1 MNNVLIIDDQPL
13 YSEALA
19 SLVENAI
26 NTAEVIQTTDSAEV
40 MELVRSQRIDLII
53 LDVVL
58 GDRDG
63 MRLAKN
69 ILATGYRGRL
79 LFVSSRDYSSLSKA
93 AYEMG
98 ANGFLNKNEAR
109 ETIADAIVSVSRGYS
124 MFKSTHTPSSGDVTL
139 SNREAMV
146 FHYLAQGYSNKKISE
161 QLSLSAKTIST
172 YKTRILKKYHADSLI
187 ELAAY
192 YPSVRKH
199 SVLPL
204 STEN

>member
-19 SLVENAI
+19 SLVQNAF
-26 NTAEVIQTTDSAEV
+26 QTVNVVESTDSAEV
-40 MELVRSQRIDLII
+40 MELIRNQPVDLVI

-69 ILATGYRGRL
+69 ILATGYQGRI
-79 LFVSSRDYSSLSKA
+79 LFISSRDYSSLSKA
-93 AYEMG
+93 AFEMG
-98 ANGFLNKNEAR
+98 AHGFLNKNESK
-109 ETIADAIVSVSRGYS
+109 ETIMDAIVSVTRGYS
-124 MFKSTHTPSSGDVTL
+124 MFKATHNQSSGNVAL

-172 YKTRILKKYHADSLI
+172 YKTRILKKYHAESVVELLNTLPQGECGSLCC
-187 ELAAY
+187 
-192 YPSVRKH
+192 
-199 SVLPL
+199 
-204 STEN
+204 

>member
-19 SLVENAI
+19 SLVQ
-26 NTAEVIQTTDSAEV
+26 TAFQSVNVVESTDSAEV
-40 MELVRSQRIDLII
+40 MDIVRNQPVDLVI

-69 ILATGYRGRL
+69 ILATGYQGKI
-79 LFVSSRDYSSLSKA
+79 LFISSRDYSSLSKA
-93 AYEMG
+93 AFEMG
-98 ANGFLNKNEAR
+98 AHGFLNKNEAKA
-109 ETIADAIVSVSRGYS
+109 TILDAIVSVTRGYS
-124 MFKSTHTPSSGDVTL
+124 MFKATHNQSSGSVTL

-172 YKTRILKKYHADSLI
+172 YKTRILKKYHAESVVELLNTLPQEECGSLCC
-187 ELAAY
+187 
-192 YPSVRKH
+192 
-199 SVLPL
+199 
-204 STEN
+204 

>member
-19 SLVENAI
+19 SVVENAI
-26 NTAEVIQTTDSAEV
+26 NTAEVIQTTDSAEI
-40 MELVRSQRIDLII
+40 MDLVRSQRIDLII
-53 LDVVL
+53 LDTVL
-58 GDRDG
+58 GGRDG

-69 ILATGYRGRL
+69 VLATGYRGRL

-93 AYEMG
+93 AYEIG

-109 ETIADAIVSVSRGYS
+109 ETIANAIASVSRGYS
-124 MFKSTHTPSSGDVTL
+124 MFKSTHTPSSSDVTL

-146 FHYLAQGYSNKKISE
+146 FHYLVQGYSNKKISE

-187 ELAAY
+187 ELLHTI
-192 YPSVRKH
+192 PQS
-199 SVLPL
+199 
-204 STEN
+204 ENIQFCR

>member
-19 SLVENAI
+19 SLVQNAF
-26 NTAEVIQTTDSAEV
+26 QTVNVVESTDSAEV
-40 MELVRSQRIDLII
+40 MELIRNQPVDLVI

-58 GDRDG
+58 GNRDG

-69 ILATGYRGRL
+69 ILATGYQGRI
-79 LFVSSRDYSSLSKA
+79 LFISSRDYNSLSKA
-93 AYEMG
+93 AFEMG
-98 ANGFLNKNEAR
+98 AHGFLNKNESK
-109 ETIADAIVSVSRGYS
+109 ETIMDAIVSVTRGYS
-124 MFKSTHTPSSGDVTL
+124 MFKATHNQSSGNVAL

-172 YKTRILKKYHADSLI
+172 YKTRILKKYHAESVVELLNTLPQDECGSLCC
-187 ELAAY
+187 
-192 YPSVRKH
+192 
-199 SVLPL
+199 
-204 STEN
+204 

>member
-26 NTAEVIQTTDSAEV
+26 NTAEVIQTTDSTEV
-40 MELVRSQRIDLII
+40 MDLVRSQRIDLII

-187 ELAAY
+187 ELLHTILSQKTFSFAA
-192 YPSVRKH
+192 KH
-199 SVLPL
+199 
-204 STEN
+204 

>member
-1 MNNVLIIDDQPL
+1 MNSVLIIDDQPL

-19 SLVENAI
+19 SLVQSAFHSVNVVES
-26 NTAEVIQTTDSAEV
+26 TDSAEV
-40 MELVRSQRIDLII
+40 MELIRNQPIDLVI

-69 ILATGYRGRL
+69 ILATGYQGKI
-79 LFVSSRDYSSLSKA
+79 LFISSRDYSSLSKA
-93 AYEMG
+93 AFEIG
-98 ANGFLNKNEAR
+98 AHGFLNKNESKA
-109 ETIADAIVSVSRGYS
+109 TIMDAIVSVTRGYS
-124 MFKSTHTPSSGDVTL
+124 MFKAMHNQSSGNVTL

-172 YKTRILKKYHADSLI
+172 YKTRILKKYHAESVVELLNTIPQEECGSLCC
-187 ELAAY
+187 
-192 YPSVRKH
+192 
-199 SVLPL
+199 
-204 STEN
+204 

>member
-19 SLVENAI
+19 SLVQ
-26 NTAEVIQTTDSAEV
+26 TAFQSVNVVESTDSAEV
-40 MELVRSQRIDLII
+40 MAIIRNQPVDLVI

-69 ILATGYRGRL
+69 ILATGYQGKI
-79 LFVSSRDYSSLSKA
+79 LFISSRDYSSLSKA
-93 AYEMG
+93 AFEMG
-98 ANGFLNKNEAR
+98 AHGFLNKNEAKA
-109 ETIADAIVSVSRGYS
+109 TIMDAIVSVTRGYS
-124 MFKSTHTPSSGDVTL
+124 MFKATHNQSSGNVAL

-172 YKTRILKKYHADSLI
+172 YKTRILKKYHAESVVELLNTLPQEECGSLCF
-187 ELAAY
+187 
-192 YPSVRKH
+192 
-199 SVLPL
+199 
-204 STEN
+204 

>member
-19 SLVENAI
+19 SLVQ
-26 NTAEVIQTTDSAEV
+26 TAFQSVNIVESTDSAEV
-40 MELVRSQRIDLII
+40 MDIVRNQPVDLVI

-69 ILATGYRGRL
+69 ILATGYQGKI
-79 LFVSSRDYSSLSKA
+79 LFISSRDYSSLSKA
-93 AYEMG
+93 AFEMG
-98 ANGFLNKNEAR
+98 AHGFLNKNEAKA
-109 ETIADAIVSVSRGYS
+109 TILDAIVSVTRGYS
-124 MFKSTHTPSSGDVTL
+124 MFKATHNQSSGSVTL

-172 YKTRILKKYHADSLI
+172 YKTRILKKYHAESVVELLNTLPQEECGSLCC
-187 ELAAY
+187 
-192 YPSVRKH
+192 
-199 SVLPL
+199 
-204 STEN
+204 

>member
-19 SLVENAI
+19 SLVQSAFKSVNVVES
-26 NTAEVIQTTDSAEV
+26 TDSAEV
-40 MELVRSQRIDLII
+40 MELIRNQPIDLVI

-69 ILATGYRGRL
+69 ILATGYQGKI
-79 LFVSSRDYSSLSKA
+79 LFISSRDYSSLSKA
-93 AYEMG
+93 AFEMG
-98 ANGFLNKNEAR
+98 AHGFLNKNEAKA
-109 ETIADAIVSVSRGYS
+109 TIMDAVFSVTRGYS
-124 MFKSTHTPSSGDVTL
+124 MFKATHNQSSGNVTL

-172 YKTRILKKYHADSLI
+172 YKTRILKKYHAESVVELLNTLPQEECGSLCC
-187 ELAAY
+187 
-192 YPSVRKH
+192 
-199 SVLPL
+199 
-204 STEN
+204 

>member
-19 SLVENAI
+19 SLVQ
-26 NTAEVIQTTDSAEV
+26 TAFQSVNVVESTDSAEV
-40 MELVRSQRIDLII
+40 MDIVRNQPVDLVI

-69 ILATGYRGRL
+69 ILATVYQGKI
-79 LFVSSRDYSSLSKA
+79 LFISSRDYSSLSKA
-93 AYEMG
+93 AFEMG
-98 ANGFLNKNEAR
+98 AHGFLNKNEAKA
-109 ETIADAIVSVSRGYS
+109 TILDAIVSVTRGYS
-124 MFKSTHTPSSGDVTL
+124 VFKATHNQSSGSVTL

-172 YKTRILKKYHADSLI
+172 YKTRILKKYHAESVVELLNTLPQEECGSLCC
-187 ELAAY
+187 
-192 YPSVRKH
+192 
-199 SVLPL
+199 
-204 STEN
+204 

>member
-19 SLVENAI
+19 SLVQTAFQSVNAV
-26 NTAEVIQTTDSAEV
+26 ESTDSAEV
-40 MELVRSQRIDLII
+40 MEIIRNQPVDLVI

-69 ILATGYRGRL
+69 ILATGYQGKI
-79 LFVSSRDYSSLSKA
+79 LFISSRDYSSLSKA
-93 AYEMG
+93 AFEMG
-98 ANGFLNKNEAR
+98 AHGFLNKNEAKA
-109 ETIADAIVSVSRGYS
+109 TIMDAIVSVTRGYS
-124 MFKSTHTPSSGDVTL
+124 MFKATHNQSSGNVTL

-172 YKTRILKKYHADSLI
+172 YKTRILKKYHAESVVELLNTLPQEECGSLCC
-187 ELAAY
+187 
-192 YPSVRKH
+192 
-199 SVLPL
+199 
-204 STEN
+204 

>member
-13 YSEALA
+13 YSEALT
-19 SLVENAI
+19 SLVQTAFQSVNAV
-26 NTAEVIQTTDSAEV
+26 ESTDSAEV
-40 MELVRSQRIDLII
+40 MEIIRNQPVDLVI

-69 ILATGYRGRL
+69 ILATGYQGKI
-79 LFVSSRDYSSLSKA
+79 LFISSRDYSSLSKA
-93 AYEMG
+93 AFEMG
-98 ANGFLNKNEAR
+98 AHGFLNKNEAKA
-109 ETIADAIVSVSRGYS
+109 TIMDAIVSVTRGYS
-124 MFKSTHTPSSGDVTL
+124 MFKATHNQSSGNVTL

-172 YKTRILKKYHADSLI
+172 YKTRILKKYHAESVVELLNTLPQEECGSLCC
-187 ELAAY
+187 
-192 YPSVRKH
+192 
-199 SVLPL
+199 
-204 STEN
+204 

>member
-19 SLVENAI
+19 SLVQ
-26 NTAEVIQTTDSAEV
+26 TAFQSVNVVESTDSAEV
-40 MELVRSQRIDLII
+40 MEIIRNQPVDLVI

-69 ILATGYRGRL
+69 ILATGYQGKI
-79 LFVSSRDYSSLSKA
+79 LFISSRDYSSLSKA
-93 AYEMG
+93 AFEMG
-98 ANGFLNKNEAR
+98 AHGFLNKNEAKA
-109 ETIADAIVSVSRGYS
+109 TIMDAIVSVTRGYS
-124 MFKSTHTPSSGDVTL
+124 MFKATHNQSSGNVTL

-172 YKTRILKKYHADSLI
+172 YKTRILKKYDAESVVELLNTLPQEECGSLCC
-187 ELAAY
+187 
-192 YPSVRKH
+192 
-199 SVLPL
+199 
-204 STEN
+204 

>member
-19 SLVENAI
+19 SLVQ
-26 NTAEVIQTTDSAEV
+26 TAFQSVNVVESTDSAEV
-40 MELVRSQRIDLII
+40 MEIIRNQPVDLVI

-69 ILATGYRGRL
+69 ILATGYQGKI
-79 LFVSSRDYSSLSKA
+79 LFISSRDYSSLSKA
-93 AYEMG
+93 AFEMG
-98 ANGFLNKNEAR
+98 AHGFLNKNEAKA
-109 ETIADAIVSVSRGYS
+109 TIMDAIVSVTRGYS
-124 MFKSTHTPSSGDVTL
+124 MFKATHNQSSGNVTL

-172 YKTRILKKYHADSLI
+172 YKTRILKKYNAESVVELLNTLPQEECGSLCC
-187 ELAAY
+187 
-192 YPSVRKH
+192 
-199 SVLPL
+199 
-204 STEN
+204 

>member
-1 MNNVLIIDDQPL
+1 NNVLIIDDQPL

-19 SLVENAI
+19 SLVQ
-26 NTAEVIQTTDSAEV
+26 TAFQSVNVVESTDSAEV
-40 MELVRSQRIDLII
+40 MEIIRNQPVDLVI

-69 ILATGYRGRL
+69 ILATGYQGKI
-79 LFVSSRDYSSLSKA
+79 LFISSRDYSSLSKA
-93 AYEMG
+93 AFEMG
-98 ANGFLNKNEAR
+98 AHGFLNKNEAKA
-109 ETIADAIVSVSRGYS
+109 TIMDAIVSVTRGYS
-124 MFKSTHTPSSGDVTL
+124 MFKATHNQSSGNVTL

-172 YKTRILKKYHADSLI
+172 YKTRILKKYHAESVVELLNTLPQEECGSLCC
-187 ELAAY
+187 
-192 YPSVRKH
+192 
-199 SVLPL
+199 
-204 STEN
+204 

>member
-1 MNNVLIIDDQPL
+1 MNSVLIIDDQPL

-19 SLVENAI
+19 SLVQSAFTSVNVVES
-26 NTAEVIQTTDSAEV
+26 TDSAEV
-40 MELVRSQRIDLII
+40 MELIRNQPIDLVI

-69 ILATGYRGRL
+69 ILATGYQGKI
-79 LFVSSRDYSSLSKA
+79 LFISSRDYSSLSKA
-93 AYEMG
+93 AFEMG
-98 ANGFLNKNEAR
+98 AHGFLNKNEAKA
-109 ETIADAIVSVSRGYS
+109 TIMDAVLSVTRGYS
-124 MFKSTHTPSSGDVTL
+124 MFKATHNQSSGNVTL

-172 YKTRILKKYHADSLI
+172 YKTRILKKYHAESVVELLNTLPQEECSSLCC
-187 ELAAY
+187 
-192 YPSVRKH
+192 
-199 SVLPL
+199 
-204 STEN
+204 

>member
-1 MNNVLIIDDQPL
+1 MNSVLIIDDQPL

-19 SLVENAI
+19 SLVQSAFKSVNVVES
-26 NTAEVIQTTDSAEV
+26 TDSAKI
-40 MELVRSQRIDLII
+40 MELIRNQPIDLVI

-69 ILATGYRGRL
+69 ILATGYQGKI
-79 LFVSSRDYSSLSKA
+79 LFISSRDYSSLSKA
-93 AYEMG
+93 AFEMG
-98 ANGFLNKNEAR
+98 THGFLNKNEAKA
-109 ETIADAIVSVSRGYS
+109 TIMDAVLSVTRGYS
-124 MFKSTHTPSSGDVTL
+124 MFKATHNQSSGNVTL

-172 YKTRILKKYHADSLI
+172 YKTRILKKYHAESVVELLNTLPQEECGSLCC
-187 ELAAY
+187 
-192 YPSVRKH
+192 
-199 SVLPL
+199 
-204 STEN
+204 

>member
-19 SLVENAI
+19 SLVQ
-26 NTAEVIQTTDSAEV
+26 TAFQSVNVVESTDSAEV
-40 MELVRSQRIDLII
+40 MEIIRNQPVDLVI

-69 ILATGYRGRL
+69 ILATGYQGKIM
-79 LFVSSRDYSSLSKA
+79 FISSRDYSSLSKA
-93 AYEMG
+93 AFEMG
-98 ANGFLNKNEAR
+98 AHGFLNKNEAKA
-109 ETIADAIVSVSRGYS
+109 TLMDAIVSVTRGYS
-124 MFKSTHTPSSGDVTL
+124 MFKATHNQSSGNVTL

-172 YKTRILKKYHADSLI
+172 YKTRILKKYHAESVVELLNTLPQEECGSLCC
-187 ELAAY
+187 
-192 YPSVRKH
+192 
-199 SVLPL
+199 
-204 STEN
+204 

>member
-19 SLVENAI
+19 SLVQ
-26 NTAEVIQTTDSAEV
+26 TAFQSVNVVESTDRAEV
-40 MELVRSQRIDLII
+40 MDIVRNQPVDLVI

-69 ILATGYRGRL
+69 ILATGYQGKI
-79 LFVSSRDYSSLSKA
+79 LFISSRDYSSLSKA
-93 AYEMG
+93 AFEMG
-98 ANGFLNKNEAR
+98 AHGFLNKNEAKA
-109 ETIADAIVSVSRGYS
+109 TILDAIVSVTRGYS
-124 MFKSTHTPSSGDVTL
+124 MFKATHNQSSGSVTL

-172 YKTRILKKYHADSLI
+172 YKTRILKKYHAESVVELLNTLPQEECGSLCC
-187 ELAAY
+187 
-192 YPSVRKH
+192 
-199 SVLPL
+199 
-204 STEN
+204 

>member
-19 SLVENAI
+19 SLVQ
-26 NTAEVIQTTDSAEV
+26 TAFQSVNVVESTDSAEV
-40 MELVRSQRIDLII
+40 MEIIRNQPVDLVI

-69 ILATGYRGRL
+69 ILATGYQGKIM
-79 LFVSSRDYSSLSKA
+79 FISSRDYSSLSKA
-93 AYEMG
+93 AFEMG
-98 ANGFLNKNEAR
+98 AHGFLNKNEAKA
-109 ETIADAIVSVSRGYS
+109 TIMDAIVSVTRGYS
-124 MFKSTHTPSSGDVTL
+124 MFKATHNQSSGNVTL

-172 YKTRILKKYHADSLI
+172 YKTRILKKYHAESVVELLNTLPQEECGSLCC
-187 ELAAY
+187 
-192 YPSVRKH
+192 
-199 SVLPL
+199 
-204 STEN
+204 

>member
-19 SLVENAI
+19 SLVQ
-26 NTAEVIQTTDSAEV
+26 TAFQSVNVVESTDSAEV
-40 MELVRSQRIDLII
+40 MDIVRNQSVDLVI

-69 ILATGYRGRL
+69 ILATGYQGKI
-79 LFVSSRDYSSLSKA
+79 LFISSRDYSSLSKA
-93 AYEMG
+93 AFEMG
-98 ANGFLNKNEAR
+98 AHGFLNKNEAKA
-109 ETIADAIVSVSRGYS
+109 TILDAIVSVTRGYS
-124 MFKSTHTPSSGDVTL
+124 MFKATHNQSSGSVTL

-172 YKTRILKKYHADSLI
+172 YKTRILKKYHAESVVELLNTLPQEECGSLCC
-187 ELAAY
+187 
-192 YPSVRKH
+192 
-199 SVLPL
+199 
-204 STEN
+204 

>member
-124 MFKSTHTPSSGDVTL
+124 MFKSSTHTPSSGDVTL

-187 ELAAY
+187 ELLHTI
-192 YPSVRKH
+192 PQS
-199 SVLPL
+199 
-204 STEN
+204 ENIQFCR

>member
-1 MNNVLIIDDQPL
+1 
-13 YSEALA
+13 
-19 SLVENAI
+19 
-26 NTAEVIQTTDSAEV
+26 
-40 MELVRSQRIDLII
+40 
-53 LDVVL
+53 
-58 GDRDG
+58 
-63 MRLAKN
+63 
-69 ILATGYRGRL
+69 
-79 LFVSSRDYSSLSKA
+79 
-93 AYEMG
+93 MG

-187 ELAAY
+187 ELLHTILSQKTFSFAA
-192 YPSVRKH
+192 KH
-199 SVLPL
+199 
-204 STEN
+204 

>member
-19 SLVENAI
+19 SLVQ
-26 NTAEVIQTTDSAEV
+26 TAFQPVNIVESTDSAEV
-40 MELVRSQRIDLII
+40 MDIVRNQPVDLVI

-69 ILATGYRGRL
+69 ILATGYQGKI
-79 LFVSSRDYSSLSKA
+79 LFISSRDYSSLSKA
-93 AYEMG
+93 AFEMG
-98 ANGFLNKNEAR
+98 AHGFLNKNEAKA
-109 ETIADAIVSVSRGYS
+109 TILDAIVSVTRGYS
-124 MFKSTHTPSSGDVTL
+124 MFKATHNQSSGSVTL

-172 YKTRILKKYHADSLI
+172 YKARILKKYHAESVVELLNTLPQEECGSLCC
-187 ELAAY
+187 
-192 YPSVRKH
+192 
-199 SVLPL
+199 
-204 STEN
+204 

>member
-19 SLVENAI
+19 SLVQ
-26 NTAEVIQTTDSAEV
+26 TAFQSVNVVESTDSAEV
-40 MELVRSQRIDLII
+40 MDIVRNQPVDLVI

-69 ILATGYRGRL
+69 ILATGYQGKI
-79 LFVSSRDYSSLSKA
+79 LFISSRDYSSLSKA
-93 AYEMG
+93 AFEMG
-98 ANGFLNKNEAR
+98 AHGFLNKNEAKA
-109 ETIADAIVSVSRGYS
+109 TILDAVVSVTRGYS
-124 MFKSTHTPSSGDVTL
+124 MFKATHNQSSGSVTL

-172 YKTRILKKYHADSLI
+172 YKTRILKKYHAESVVELLNTLPQEECGSLCC
-187 ELAAY
+187 
-192 YPSVRKH
+192 
-199 SVLPL
+199 
-204 STEN
+204 

>member
-1 MNNVLIIDDQPL
+1 MNDVLIIDDQPL

-19 SLVENAI
+19 SLVQ
-26 NTAEVIQTTDSAEV
+26 TAFQSVNVVESTDSAEV
-40 MELVRSQRIDLII
+40 MDIVRNQPVDLVI

-69 ILATGYRGRL
+69 ILATGYQGKI
-79 LFVSSRDYSSLSKA
+79 LFISSRDYSSLSKA
-93 AYEMG
+93 AFEMG
-98 ANGFLNKNEAR
+98 AHGFLNKNEAKA
-109 ETIADAIVSVSRGYS
+109 TILDAIVSVTRGYS
-124 MFKSTHTPSSGDVTL
+124 MFKATHNQSSGSVTL

-172 YKTRILKKYHADSLI
+172 YKTRILKKYHAESVVELLNTLPQEECGSLCC
-187 ELAAY
+187 
-192 YPSVRKH
+192 
-199 SVLPL
+199 
-204 STEN
+204 

>member
-1 MNNVLIIDDQPL
+1 MNSVLIIDDQPL

-19 SLVENAI
+19 SLVQSAFKSVNVVES
-26 NTAEVIQTTDSAEV
+26 TDSAEV
-40 MELVRSQRIDLII
+40 MELIRNQPIDLVI

-69 ILATGYRGRL
+69 ILATGYQGKI
-79 LFVSSRDYSSLSKA
+79 LFISSRDYSSLSKA
-93 AYEMG
+93 AFEMG
-98 ANGFLNKNEAR
+98 AHGFLNKNEAKA
-109 ETIADAIVSVSRGYS
+109 TIMDAVLSVTRGYS
-124 MFKSTHTPSSGDVTL
+124 MFKATHNQSSGNVTL

-172 YKTRILKKYHADSLI
+172 YKTRILKKYHAESVVELLNTLPQEECGSLCC
-187 ELAAY
+187 
-192 YPSVRKH
+192 
-199 SVLPL
+199 
-204 STEN
+204 

>member
-19 SLVENAI
+19 SLVQ
-26 NTAEVIQTTDSAEV
+26 TAFQSVNVVESTDSAEV
-40 MELVRSQRIDLII
+40 MGIIRNQPVDLVI

-69 ILATGYRGRL
+69 ILATGYQGKI
-79 LFVSSRDYSSLSKA
+79 LFISSRDYSSLSKA
-93 AYEMG
+93 AFEMG
-98 ANGFLNKNEAR
+98 TQGFLNKNEAKA
-109 ETIADAIVSVSRGYS
+109 TIMDAIVSVTRGYS
-124 MFKSTHTPSSGDVTL
+124 MFKATHNQSSGNVTL

-172 YKTRILKKYHADSLI
+172 YKTRILKKYHAESVVELLNTLPQEECGSLCC
-187 ELAAY
+187 
-192 YPSVRKH
+192 
-199 SVLPL
+199 
-204 STEN
+204 